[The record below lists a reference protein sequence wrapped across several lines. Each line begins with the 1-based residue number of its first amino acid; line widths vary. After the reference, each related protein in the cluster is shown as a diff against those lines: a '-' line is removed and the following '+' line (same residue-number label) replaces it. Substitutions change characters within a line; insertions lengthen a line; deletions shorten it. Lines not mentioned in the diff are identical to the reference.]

1 MRWQPDSRMRFS
13 GLFLLLA
20 GIVLFS
26 LLSCATALVTE
37 ERAGGVAVWDLDDL
51 SPGVAGTNLGEL
63 LSGQVIEVLKD
74 KAGYR
79 IVERTRLLRALEELR
94 LGSSAL
100 VDEST
105 RLRVGRLIGAQRMVF
120 GGYQIVGDQ
129 MRFDLRMVDVETG
142 KVLKAAQNISRSVAV
157 PSLIDAAR
165 KAAEE
170 L

>member
-1 MRWQPDSRMRFS
+1 MRFS

-20 GIVLFS
+20 GIVLIS
-26 LLSCATALVTE
+26 LFSCATAPLTE

-63 LSGQVIEVLKD
+63 LSGQVMEVLRG

-100 VDEST
+100 VDESS

-129 MRFDLRMVDVETG
+129 MRLDLRMVDVETG
-142 KVLKAAQNISRSVAV
+142 NVLKAAHNISRSVAV
-157 PSLIDAAR
+157 TSLIDAAR
-165 KAAEE
+165 KAAGE